1 MPTLNF
7 IAKYSKNSNL
17 VISADEI
24 RNLYLWGLPLEKNG
38 QAITDEQIE
47 FYIQSATEQLEEIL
61 CLKLK
66 KQLIKEEK
74 DFYADDWRVWG
85 YIKATYPIKCAIE
98 LVGFLG
104 TVKQVTYPR
113 TWLSTRST
121 SDDKNFSRHLYLVPN
136 TNSTHE
142 QLVVYNGL
150 LPNINYF
157 SNPQIPNYWEMTY
170 VTGFNKIPSSILNVL
185 GKLISMNIFAFLSDA
200 LLPFPGT
207 NSKSL
212 SLDGLS
218 QSLNFNGANGLFSAR
233 IKQYS
238 DELFGNSNNQGEIKR
253 LRDQYANIVWGV
265 A

>member
-1 MPTLNF
+1 MPTVEF
-7 IAKYSKNSNL
+7 VVKYSKNTNL
-17 VISADEI
+17 IISPDEI
-24 RNLYLWGLPLEKNG
+24 RNLYLWGLPLQKNG
-38 QAITDEQIE
+38 QSISDEQIE
-47 FYIQSATEQLEEIL
+47 FFIQSVTEQLEETL
-61 CLKLK
+61 SLKFK

-85 YIKATYPIKCAIE
+85 YIKASYPINCPIE

-121 SDDKNFSRHLYLVPN
+121 NDGKNYSRQLHLVPN

-157 SNPQIPNYWEMTY
+157 SNPQIPNYWQMTY
-170 VTGFNKIPSSILNVL
+170 VTGFDKIPKSIINVI
-185 GKLISMNIFAFLSDA
+185 GKLVSMNIFAFLSDA

-207 NSKSL
+207 NSKTL

-218 QSLNFNGANGLFSAR
+218 QSLNFNGANGLFAAR
-233 IKQYS
+233 IKQYN
-238 DELFGNSNNQGEIKR
+238 DELYGNANNIGEIKR
-253 LRDQYANIVWGV
+253 LRDQYTQIVWGV